1 MVEYLNLA
9 LREQGITLAIGRF
22 GNGCSSVWMF
32 CILAGLA
39 QPLGRSACCGMRSQV
54 QILPAIHQSE
64 QRKLKMCELERDIS
78 ELDSLRTQLAKANE
92 RVNNIINGDMTPE
105 DYHKISGSK
114 FVIEKKLKALDDL
127 LEEIQCSV
135 VVPRRYEQF
144 QEPYLEGIKHC
155 IQFIECQ
162 QEQLRKE
169 QE

>member
-1 MVEYLNLA
+1 MKSEKDLLATA
-9 LREQGITLAIGRF
+9 LRQYRHNDSSGLIF
-22 GNGCSSVWMF
+22 GYDKAEV
-32 CILAGLA
+32 IEI
-39 QPLGRSACCGMRSQV
+39 V
-54 QILPAIHQSE
+54 E
-64 QRKLKMCELERDIS
+64 E
-78 ELDSLRTQLAKANE
+78 LRTQLAKVNEDYKAIFSAFESCQDELKKANE

>member
-1 MVEYLNLA
+1 
-9 LREQGITLAIGRF
+9 
-22 GNGCSSVWMF
+22 
-32 CILAGLA
+32 
-39 QPLGRSACCGMRSQV
+39 
-54 QILPAIHQSE
+54 
-64 QRKLKMCELERDIS
+64 MCELERDIS

-114 FVIEKKLKALDDL
+114 FVIEKKLKELDDL

-135 VVPRRYEQF
+135 VVPRRYEQLK
-144 QEPYLEGIKHC
+144 EPYLEGIKHC

-169 QE
+169 